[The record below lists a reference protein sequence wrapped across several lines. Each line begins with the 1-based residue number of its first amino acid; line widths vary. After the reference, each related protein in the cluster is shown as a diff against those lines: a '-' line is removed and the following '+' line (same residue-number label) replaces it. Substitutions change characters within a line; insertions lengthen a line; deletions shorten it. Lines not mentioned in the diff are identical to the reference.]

1 MNFGFKGNLAVT
13 AGKIAAFASR
23 TLGKGS
29 GGMIGGRVAQ
39 KICPDIMSRLAAGK
53 KVTLV
58 TGTNGKSTTTKML
71 VNALQRAGKQVATNR
86 GGDNMENGVIAAMME
101 NPAAP
106 YVVLEVDEMHVPLVA
121 AEVKPQVL
129 LYLNLSRDQLDR
141 VGAVGHVEER
151 LRQAVAHSPQ
161 ATVVANCDDPM
172 VTSAAWDGK
181 QKVWVSVGTRWID
194 DSLVCPRSG
203 KEIKREGE
211 DWFST
216 GEPTFRRPQ
225 PDWCYQLEGSSPGEG
240 EAVMAGSAMEV
251 SAPGGKQSVVVNL
264 PGQVNRGN
272 ALMALAAASVLG
284 VPLTAAAQG
293 IPLVSEVAGRYAT
306 CQVGQVKGHL
316 LLAKNPAGWREA
328 LTMRHAGATGA
339 ILAVNARI
347 GDGTDP
353 SWIEDIDF
361 SPLRGTPKIIVC
373 GECADKVQSCLD
385 KQGITCEVEDSA
397 YRAIG
402 MFGSGQVDIL
412 ANYTAFQDLRAELG
426 AKGQIS

>member
-1 MNFGFKGNLAVT
+1 MNFGFKGYLAVT
-13 AGKIAAFASR
+13 AGKIAAFTSR

-53 KVTLV
+53 KVALV

-71 VNALQRAGKQVATNR
+71 VNALQQTGESVATNR
-86 GGDNMENGVIAAMME
+86 GGDNMENGVIAAIME
-101 NPAAP
+101 NPSAP

-151 LRQAVAHSPQ
+151 LRQAVALSPQ

-181 QKVWVSVGTRWID
+181 EKVWVSVGTRWID

-203 KEIKREGE
+203 KEIKREGD

-225 PDWCYQLEGSSPGEG
+225 PAWSYRLEEAASGED
-240 EAVMAGSAMEV
+240 EAVKSGSAMEV
-251 SAPGGKQSVVVNL
+251 FGPQAKQSVVVNL
-264 PGQVNRGN
+264 PGLVNRGN
-272 ALMALAAASVLG
+272 ALMALAAANVLG
-284 VPLTAAAQG
+284 APLSVAAQG
-293 IPLVSEVAGRYAT
+293 IPLVTEVAGRYAT
-306 CQVGQVKGHL
+306 CQVGEVKGHL

-328 LTMRHAGATGA
+328 LTMRHTGATGA
-339 ILAVNARI
+339 ILAVNARV

-361 SPLRGTPKIIVC
+361 TPLRATPRIIVS
-373 GECADKVQSCLD
+373 GECADKVQDCLQ
-385 KQGITCEVEDSA
+385 KQGVSCEIENSA
-397 YRAIG
+397 YHAIS
-402 MFGSGQVDIL
+402 MFGSGQIDIL
-412 ANYTAFQDLRAELG
+412 ANYTAFQDLRVELE
-426 AKGQIS
+426 AKGQLS

>member
-1 MNFGFKGNLAVT
+1 MNFGFKGNFAVT
-13 AGKIAAFASR
+13 AGKTAAFASR
-23 TLGKGS
+23 ALGKGS
-29 GGMIGGRVAQ
+29 GGMIGGRVAR

-71 VNALQRAGKQVATNR
+71 VNALQQAGKQVATNR

-101 NPAAP
+101 KPTAP
-106 YVVLEVDEMHVPLVA
+106 YVVLEVDEMHIPLVA
-121 AEVKPQVL
+121 AAVKPQVL

-141 VGAVGHVEER
+141 VGAVTHVEQR
-151 LRQAVAHSPQ
+151 LRQAVALSPQ

-181 QKVWVSVGTRWID
+181 QKLWVSVGTRWIH

-203 KEIKREGE
+203 DEIKREG
-211 DWFST
+211 DNWFST

-225 PDWCYQLEGSSPGEG
+225 PDWSYQLEDSSVGEDK
-240 EAVMAGSAMEV
+240 AVMAGSAMEV
-251 SAPGGKQSVVVNL
+251 VSPLGSQSVVVNL
-264 PGQVNRGN
+264 PGLVNRGN

-284 VPLTAAAQG
+284 APLSDAAQG
-293 IPLVSEVAGRYAT
+293 IPLVTEVAGRYAS
-306 CQVGQVKGHL
+306 CQVGQVKGYL

-328 LTMRHAGATGA
+328 LTMRHAGAAGA
-339 ILAVNARI
+339 VLAVNARI

-361 SPLRGTPKIIVC
+361 TPLRDTPKIIVS
-373 GECADKVQSCLD
+373 GECAAKVQACLE
-385 KQGITCEVEDSA
+385 KQGITCELEDNA
-397 YRAIG
+397 YRAIN

-412 ANYTAFQDLRAELG
+412 ANYTAFQDLRAELE

>member
-1 MNFGFKGNLAVT
+1 MNFGLKGYIAVT
-13 AGKIAAFASR
+13 AGKIAALTSR

-53 KVTLV
+53 KVALV

-71 VNALQRAGKQVATNR
+71 VNALQQTGKSVATNR
-86 GGDNMENGVIAAMME
+86 GGDNMENGVIAAMMD
-101 NPAAP
+101 NISAP

-151 LRQAVAHSPQ
+151 LRQAVAISPQ

-181 QKVWVSVGTRWID
+181 EKVWVSVGTRWID

-225 PDWCYQLEGSSPGEG
+225 PAWSYQVEESGFGAG

-251 SAPGGKQSVVVNL
+251 SAPQGKQSVVVNL
-264 PGQVNRGN
+264 PGMVNRGN
-272 ALMALAAASVLG
+272 ALMALAAANVLG
-284 VPLTAAAQG
+284 APLAAAAQG
-293 IPLVSEVAGRYAT
+293 IPLVTEVAGRYAS

-328 LTMRHAGATGA
+328 LTMRHTGAAGA

-353 SWIEDIDF
+353 SWVEDIDF
-361 SPLRGTPKIIVC
+361 TPLCDTPKVIVS
-373 GECADKVQSCLD
+373 GECADKVQACLE
-385 KQGITCEVEDSA
+385 KQGIACEVENNA
-397 YRAIG
+397 YRAISL
-402 MFGSGQVDIL
+402 FGSGEIDIL
-412 ANYTAFQDLRAELG
+412 ANYTAFQDLRAELES
-426 AKGQIS
+426 KGQIK

>member
-1 MNFGFKGNLAVT
+1 MNFGFKGNFAVT
-13 AGKIAAFASR
+13 AGKTAAFVSR
-23 TLGKGS
+23 ALGKGS
-29 GGMIGGRVAQ
+29 GGMIGGRVALR
-39 KICPDIMSRLAAGK
+39 ICPDIMSRLAAGK

-71 VNALQRAGKQVATNR
+71 VNALQQAGKQVATNR

-101 NPAAP
+101 KPAAP
-106 YVVLEVDEMHVPLVA
+106 YVVLEVDEMHIPLVA
-121 AEVKPQVL
+121 AAVKPQVL

-141 VGAVGHVEER
+141 VGAVTNVEQR
-151 LRQAVAHSPQ
+151 LRQAVALSPQ

-181 QKVWVSVGTRWID
+181 QKLWVSVGTRWIH

-203 KEIKREGE
+203 DEIKREG
-211 DWFST
+211 DNWFST

-225 PDWCYQLEGSSPGEG
+225 PDWSYQLEDSSAGEDK
-240 EAVMAGSAMEV
+240 AVIAGSAMEV
-251 SAPGGKQSVVVNL
+251 VSPLGSQSVVVNL
-264 PGQVNRGN
+264 PGLVNRGN

-284 VPLTAAAQG
+284 APLSDAAQG
-293 IPLVSEVAGRYAT
+293 IPLVTEVAGRYAS
-306 CQVGQVKGHL
+306 CQVGQVKGYL

-328 LTMRHAGATGA
+328 LTMRHAGAAGA
-339 ILAVNARI
+339 VLAVNARI

-361 SPLRGTPKIIVC
+361 TPLRDTPKIIVS
-373 GECADKVQSCLD
+373 GECAAKVQACLE
-385 KQGITCEVEDSA
+385 KQGITCELEDNA
-397 YRAIG
+397 YRAIN

-412 ANYTAFQDLRAELG
+412 ANYTAFQDLRVELE

>member
-1 MNFGFKGNLAVT
+1 MNFGFKGYLAVT
-13 AGKIAAFASR
+13 AGKIAAFTSR

-53 KVTLV
+53 KVALV

-71 VNALQRAGKQVATNR
+71 VNALLQTGESVATNR
-86 GGDNMENGVIAAMME
+86 GGDNMENGVIAAIME
-101 NPAAP
+101 NPSAP

-151 LRQAVAHSPQ
+151 LRQAVALSPQ

-181 QKVWVSVGTRWID
+181 EKVWVSVGTRWID

-203 KEIKREGE
+203 KEIKREGD

-225 PDWCYQLEGSSPGEG
+225 PAWNYRLEEAASGED
-240 EAVMAGSAMEV
+240 EAVKSGSAMEV
-251 SAPGGKQSVVVNL
+251 FGPQAKQSVVVNL
-264 PGQVNRGN
+264 PGLVNRGN
-272 ALMALAAASVLG
+272 ALMALAAANVLG
-284 VPLTAAAQG
+284 APLSVAAQG
-293 IPLVSEVAGRYAT
+293 IPLVTEVAGRYAT
-306 CQVGQVKGHL
+306 CQVGEVKGHL

-328 LTMRHAGATGA
+328 LTMRHTGATGA
-339 ILAVNARI
+339 ILAVNARV

-361 SPLRGTPKIIVC
+361 TPLRATPRIIVS
-373 GECADKVQSCLD
+373 GECADKVQDCLQ
-385 KQGITCEVEDSA
+385 KQGVSCEIENSA
-397 YRAIG
+397 YHAIS
-402 MFGSGQVDIL
+402 MFGSGQIDIL
-412 ANYTAFQDLRAELG
+412 ANYTAFQDLRVELE
-426 AKGQIS
+426 AKGQLS

>member
-1 MNFGFKGNLAVT
+1 MIFGFKGNFAVT
-13 AGKIAAFASR
+13 AGKTAAFVSR
-23 TLGKGS
+23 ALGKGS

-39 KICPDIMSRLAAGK
+39 RICPDIMSRLAAGK

-71 VNALQRAGKQVATNR
+71 VNALQQAGKQVATNR

-101 NPAAP
+101 KPAAP

-121 AEVKPQVL
+121 AAVKPQVL

-141 VGAVGHVEER
+141 VGAVTHVEQR
-151 LRQAVAHSPQ
+151 LRQAVALSPQ

-181 QKVWVSVGTRWID
+181 QKLWVSVGTRWIH

-203 KEIKREGE
+203 NEIKREGD

-225 PDWCYQLEGSSPGEG
+225 PDWSYQLEDSSVGEDK
-240 EAVMAGSAMEV
+240 AVMAGSAMEV
-251 SAPGGKQSVVVNL
+251 VSPLGGQSVVLNL
-264 PGQVNRGN
+264 PGLVNRGN

-284 VPLTAAAQG
+284 APLSDAARG
-293 IPLVSEVAGRYAT
+293 IPLVTEVAGRYAS
-306 CQVGQVKGHL
+306 CQVGQVKGYL

-328 LTMRHAGATGA
+328 LTMRHAGAAGA
-339 ILAVNARI
+339 VLAVNARI

-361 SPLRGTPKIIVC
+361 TPLRDTPRIIVS
-373 GECADKVQSCLD
+373 GECAAKVQACLE
-385 KQGITCEVEDSA
+385 KQGITCELEDNA
-397 YRAIG
+397 YRAIN
-402 MFGSGQVDIL
+402 MFG
-412 ANYTAFQDLRAELG
+412 
-426 AKGQIS
+426 